1 MITINPL
8 GGGIRRTGS
17 TNWRA
22 IMRPSTVLKFSATL
36 VTLLAMPLAA
46 MADFSIDGN
55 HETRTIDCKGQN
67 VGVMGN
73 HNVLRLKNCNK
84 LYVAG
89 NHNAVLASPART
101 VYVAGNYN
109 RVKFV
114 RAADI
119 PADITIS
126 AAPGNY
132 NDMQEVTAAQ
142 ATAAWNSGGNSFA
155 GTGSGVGA
163 EAATGVRTFSGVGGS
178 RSSQVNIR
186 PGGIKIK
193 TTGSN
198 AADVNIGP
206 GGIQVRNADG
216 TTVNI
221 GN

>member
-1 MITINPL
+1 
-8 GGGIRRTGS
+8 
-17 TNWRA
+17 
-22 IMRPSTVLKFSATL
+22 MRPSTILKFSATL

-67 VGVMGN
+67 IGVMGN

-101 VYVAGNYN
+101 VYVAGNHN
-109 RVKFV
+109 KVKFV

-119 PADITIS
+119 PADITIA

-142 ATAAWNSGGNSFA
+142 ATAAWNA
-155 GTGSGVGA
+155 GANVFPGTGA
-163 EAATGVRTFSGVGGS
+163 EAATGVRVGTFSGAGSS